1 MQSDPERA
9 LPQVETLLK
18 SSHSPRLKRQAII
31 VLGLNSSP
39 RARQDLEQIARGGN
53 PDLQME
59 AIRYLSRGK
68 DANYGQLF
76 SEIYAASSD
85 VNVKRAILS
94 SYSVTKDKDRL
105 AQIARTEKNNDL
117 RSPALGALGE
127 IDGQP
132 ELWQIYQGETTPE
145 GKETLLGYMHQNGNM
160 DKLAEVARTDKDAKV
175 RMAAIRAIGSQRS
188 GTPSTVLVSIYSA
201 PDQDAQVKRTIVGSL
216 AGARNG
222 KALVDMARSEKDIQ
236 MKLRIVEQLSNMAK
250 YSPEAR
256 DYLQE
261 VLNK

>member
-1 MQSDPERA
+1 
-9 LPQVETLLK
+9 
-18 SSHSPRLKRQAII
+18 
-31 VLGLNSSP
+31 
-39 RARQDLEQIARGGN
+39 
-53 PDLQME
+53 
-59 AIRYLSRGK
+59 
-68 DANYGQLF
+68 
-76 SEIYAASSD
+76 
-85 VNVKRAILS
+85 
-94 SYSVTKDKDRL
+94 
-105 AQIARTEKNNDL
+105 
-117 RSPALGALGE
+117 
-127 IDGQP
+127 
-132 ELWQIYQGETTPE
+132 
-145 GKETLLGYMHQNGNM
+145 
-160 DKLAEVARTDKDAKV
+160 
-175 RMAAIRAIGSQRS
+175 MAAIRAIGSQRS